1 MLLYAVLFFIFI
13 GMENTFKNID
23 EYILL
28 FPAETQEKLI
38 ELRQGIH
45 AVAPGLEEYIGYQM
59 PAFRYKGKPLVYFAG
74 YKKHIGFYPGAEGIS
89 HFEKDFQERNYKFS
103 KGAVQF
109 PMDSSLPLDLVRKI
123 VKFRMKEIDT
133 KKAN

>member
-1 MLLYAVLFFIFI
+1 MQRFFYFYI
-13 GMENTFKNID
+13 MKNTFKNID

-28 FPAETQEKLI
+28 FPMEVQEKLL
-38 ELRQGIH
+38 ELRQAIH
-45 AVAPGLEEYIGYQM
+45 SQIPDLEEYIGYQM

-89 HFEKDFQERNYKFS
+89 NFETDFEQRKYTFS

-109 PMDSSLPLDLVRKI
+109 PISGDLPLDLVNKI
-123 VKFRMKEIDT
+123 LRFKVGKIDQ
-133 KKAN
+133 KKS